1 MHSTILLSTL
11 LVPLLGLDPQT
22 LRSQLDTLPW
32 RPPVDRP
39 TAEASSASE
48 APARESAPPSPPS
61 TPVIQ
66 AASAPPVETT
76 PAPRMDAKQGWQLQL
91 AALANPDVAR
101 REQVRLEKSL
111 GAGTVSIVLENGL
124 SKLRWGS
131 FPSREAADAARS
143 ELKTF
148 RLEGFPVRL
157 AP

>member
-1 MHSTILLSTL
+1 MHPTILISTL

-22 LRSQLDTLPW
+22 LRSQLDSLPW

-39 TAEASSASE
+39 SAE
-48 APARESAPPSPPS
+48 P
-61 TPVIQ
+61 
-66 AASAPPVETT
+66 ASAPESPTRETAPPPTPTASVPVAKPVETL
-76 PAPRMDAKQGWQLQL
+76 AGPRMDLKQGWQLQL

-101 REQVRLEKSL
+101 REQTRLEKSL
-111 GAGTVSIVLENGL
+111 GAGTVSIVVENGL

-143 ELKTF
+143 ELKTY
-148 RLEGFPVRL
+148 RLDGFPVRL

>member
-1 MHSTILLSTL
+1 MHPTILISTL

-39 TAEASSASE
+39 AVEPTAAPE
-48 APARESAPPSPPS
+48 APTREIAPAPTPS
-61 TPVIQ
+61 V
-66 AASAPPVETT
+66 AVPPVKPVE
-76 PAPRMDAKQGWQLQL
+76 ALAGPRMDLKQGWQLQL

-101 REQVRLEKSL
+101 REQTRLEKIL
-111 GAGTVSIVLENGL
+111 GAGTVGIVVENGL

-143 ELKTF
+143 DLKTN
-148 RLEGFPVRL
+148 RLDGFPVRL

>member
-39 TAEASSASE
+39 TLEASSVSE
-48 APARESAPPSPPS
+48 APTREATPPS

-66 AASAPPVETT
+66 AASAPSVETT